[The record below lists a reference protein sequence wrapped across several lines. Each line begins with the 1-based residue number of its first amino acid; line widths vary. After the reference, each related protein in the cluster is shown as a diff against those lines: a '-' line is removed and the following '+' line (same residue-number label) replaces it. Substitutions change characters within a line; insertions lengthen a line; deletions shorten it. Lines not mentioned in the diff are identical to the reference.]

1 MGLKPKRESP
11 SRGLPV
17 GGGLMCYKQWELYLG
32 ARFSLLGLFD
42 LFDLAGFVH
51 HFPVDHGLS
60 DHLDD
65 LPGANIRLFYRET
78 VRVSPYCEGD
88 TERDYYCYFFFLY
101 TWTCKVCV
109 AKDALLCFAT
119 LLCLWRLICH
129 YSAATASVSRL
140 AAMRRAC
147 VPYTLSALF
156 VPDKELR

>member
-1 MGLKPKRESP
+1 MICLKGFDGSETETRESFTGP
-11 SRGLPV
+11 PCG

-88 TERDYYCYFFFLY
+88 TERDYYCYFFSLH
-101 TWTCKVCV
+101 VDV
-109 AKDALLCFAT
+109 
-119 LLCLWRLICH
+119 
-129 YSAATASVSRL
+129 
-140 AAMRRAC
+140 
-147 VPYTLSALF
+147 
-156 VPDKELR
+156 